1 MPGISVQNGTVTAH
15 GETVQK
21 ILVDGKEFFGS
32 DVTTA
37 IKNLPAEAIDKV
49 EVFNKLSDQAEFS
62 GVDDGEGYKA
72 INLVTRKNMNR
83 GTFGKF
89 YAGYGFQRQ
98 VQCRGEPEPVQR
110 QAPVFDYRHGQ

>member
-72 INLVTRKNMNR
+72 IN
-83 GTFGKF
+83 
-89 YAGYGFQRQ
+89 
-98 VQCRGEPEPVQR
+98 PV
-110 QAPVFDYRHGQ
+110 A